1 MDTLLSSSITLEPSW
16 KQQLGEEFSK
26 PYMHQ
31 LNAFLQHEKQAN
43 KVIYP
48 QENEIF
54 QAFELTPFDKVKVVI
69 LGQDPYHG
77 PNQAHGLCFSVKPQV
92 KIPPSLLN
100 IYKELEQDLQIKR
113 AKHGY
118 LASWAKQ
125 GILLL
130 NCVLTV
136 EQSLAASHQGKGWE
150 QFTDQV
156 IAKLNAR
163 LEPIVFVLWGNYA
176 QRKGAHIDQKRHHV
190 LQSVHPSPLSASRG
204 FLGNK
209 HFSTINALLQSNHL
223 EPIDWQLPEEVLL

>member
-1 MDTLLSSSITLEPSW
+1 MSFVDTSSIKLEQSW
-16 KQQLGEEFSK
+16 KEQLAEEFAK
-26 PYMHQ
+26 PYMQQ
-31 LNAFLQHEKQAN
+31 LKAFLQQEKQAN

-48 QENEIF
+48 RGSEIF
-54 QAFELTPFDKVKVVI
+54 QAFELTPFDKVRVVI

-77 PNQAHGLCFSVKPQV
+77 PNQAHGLCFSVKPGV
-92 KIPPSLLN
+92 RIPPSLLN

-113 AKHGY
+113 VGHGY

-125 GILLL
+125 GVLLL
-130 NCVLTV
+130 NAVLTV
-136 EQSLAASHQGKGWE
+136 EQGLAASHQGKGWE

-163 LEPIVFVLWGNYA
+163 RDPIIFVLWGSYA
-176 QRKGAHIDQKRHHV
+176 QRKGAHIDQKRHHI

-209 HFSTINALLQSNHL
+209 HFSTINALLQANHC
-223 EPIDWQLPEEVLL
+223 EPINWQLPETV